1 MLNFASKMNLKR
13 SDKYISPSNLIIYHT
28 LKKMI
33 KNKNKKK
40 KKTENLYQI
49 NKIKSSGLT
58 LKWKLSGPAFFRS
71 GLG

>member
-28 LKKMI
+28 WKKMI

-40 KKTENLYQI
+40 KKKNRKFVS
-49 NKIKSSGLT
+49 N
-58 LKWKLSGPAFFRS
+58 
-71 GLG
+71 

>member
-28 LKKMI
+28 WKKMI

-40 KKTENLYQI
+40 KK
-49 NKIKSSGLT
+49 KIFIKLT
-58 LKWKLSGPAFFRS
+58 KLSHQV
-71 GLG
+71 